1 MPMESDK
8 TVDNPGFIGTSPRF
22 SVFLYYLIP
31 IKGQITRLLSEL
43 QLRLK
48 IRINKSAPRQF
59 IRISKRFCAHTPHF
73 FLKTRRF

>member
-8 TVDNPGFIGTSPRF
+8 TVDNSGSIGTSPRF

-48 IRINKSAPRQF
+48 IRINESAPRQF
-59 IRISKRFCAHTPHF
+59 IRIYCRF
-73 FLKTRRF
+73 

>member
-8 TVDNPGFIGTSPRF
+8 TVDNSGFIGTSPRL

-43 QLRLK
+43 QMRLK
-48 IRINKSAPRQF
+48 IRINESAPRQF
-59 IRISKRFCAHTPHF
+59 IGIY
-73 FLKTRRF
+73 RRF